1 MAQNTPFTVGQILTA
16 AQMNKEPFGKCDW
29 ATSNADYTLTTSLVI
44 ATGMTV
50 TWTADSTRLYQITYY
65 EPQVKTSTVLSAY
78 VDLEIRNASASG
90 TQLQQIFVQNPA
102 AVSTTTTGTLI
113 YIVGGLTG
121 STTMVG
127 CALTSSTT
135 GTPKLV
141 RSSTARAYMLVEDI
155 GPV

>member
-1 MAQNTPFTVGQILTA
+1 MAVNDVFTVGQILTA
-16 AQMNKEPFGKCDW
+16 AEMNKMPFGKCDW
-29 ATSNADYTLTTSLVI
+29 ATSNADYTLTATLTIS
-44 ATGMTV
+44 TGMSL
-50 TWTADSTRLYQITYY
+50 TWTADSTRLYRITYY
-65 EPQVKTSTVLSAY
+65 EPQVRTSSVLSAY
-78 VDLEIRNASASG
+78 VDLEIRNANATG
-90 TQLQQIFVQNPA
+90 TQLQQIFIQNPA
-102 AVSTTTTGTLI
+102 AVQTTVPGMLV
-113 YIVGGLTG
+113 YIVGSLTG